1 AKISK
6 DSKIELE
13 RALKLLSEKDI
24 DSYKKDES
32 KVIKEAAEMIEG
44 YSESEIAAMIRD
56 AKKREEF
63 ERGYQRELDRKEAR
77 AEGLA
82 EGKTQGLA
90 EGLAEGRTQ
99 GLAEGRTQGLAE
111 GRTQGLAEGR
121 TQGLAEGRTQGLTEG
136 RVEGAKQNLESNIK
150 IMYSNGFDIDTIA
163 KALSLDINYVKE
175 VLNK

>member
-56 AKKREEF
+56 VKKREEF

-90 EGLAEGRTQ
+90 EGLVEGRTQ

-111 GRTQGLAEGR
+111 
-121 TQGLAEGRTQGLTEG
+121 GLAEGRTQGLTEG

-163 KALSLDINYVKE
+163 KALSLDVNYVKN